1 MMERI
6 RTYEAMFL
14 LDAGNPD
21 FEIAS
26 EPARTLLARNSTEIM
41 VLKLWDERKLAY
53 DVSGRRRGL
62 YVLAYFKARTDQ
74 IPTLEHDCL
83 LDERILRMLVL
94 KHEDGVK
101 QEVMDAQ
108 TPAQTGRRDER
119 REDEYEGR
127 DRRPRR
133 RHDEDF
139 GGMDDDIPSALS
151 DVDEK

>member
-1 MMERI
+1 
-6 RTYEAMFL
+6 MFL

-21 FEIAS
+21 FQAAS
-26 EPARTLLARNSTEIM
+26 EPARTLLERNSTEIM
-41 VLKLWDERKLAY
+41 ALKLWDERKLAY

-62 YVLAYFKARTDQ
+62 YVLGYFKARTEQ

-94 KHEDGVK
+94 KHDNGVK
-101 QEVMDAQ
+101 QEVIDAQ

-127 DRRPRR
+127 DHRPRR
-133 RHDEDF
+133 RREEEEGFVADE
-139 GGMDDDIPSALS
+139 IPSAIVDL
-151 DVDEK
+151 DEKE